1 MAPPFF
7 CCCPLVYYIIKG
19 SLTYCSS
26 DSQSQIL
33 RNHMENGRQP
43 KLTIALTNTTDVLI
57 PVNGQSEENNTN
69 GDRAE
74 YGMETGSDRQD
85 SMNGLSSRF
94 LLASSHAPSITVDFE
109 LLWRLR
115 KYLVMLAILAVSVTY
130 NAGLTPPG
138 GFRTKNT
145 TNGRDAGEPLLRVY
159 FFPRYEVFFYC
170 NATAFAA
177 SLVLIILLLSK
188 SVTRQNL
195 WLRSM
200 QFTMILDLFSLMGAY
215 AAGSCRAVKSS
226 IYIWVL
232 VVAVF
237 IYVGIHILLCTRI
250 FPKWLKE
257 RVQMLLQKIQAK
269 WGVHEENRSNDQ
281 KRNIE
286 EARKFILTLATFSA
300 TITYQAGLSPPG
312 GFWTEGSSHPATPIL
327 RSNYLL
333 RYNFFMSC
341 NATSFVASL
350 VTIMLLLSPELSM
363 HGIRSKAVIVC
374 VVADLLGLIG
384 AYAAGSCRDI
394 AVSFYVMSVSI
405 IVLTCFVVLAGI
417 LVYKPVA
424 DWLQKIKPD
433 TLTCIGTIG
442 RVFSL
447 DFKRNRSIDR
457 EQENS
462 QANHLQTEL
471 EPDAQV
477 KENALQST
485 DIEEG
490 ESHAKNQPSG
500 ECQSANSEE
509 AEPDSDHP
517 SAGYQQSMC
526 STDVVYNLQ
535 GQSIDDQAQPTAEE
549 SISNTQHPSEKSQHA
564 TNYKDGMHQSADN
577 QQDANTKEN
586 SSSIDDF
593 KTLKDGIS
601 DPEPQSADSHQV
613 TDMKEQS
620 TMTNDLKTTD
630 TEGSMPDPDNRST
643 DSQHVINK
651 MEQSS
656 STDEPGTVVTPE
668 EKVSPNVPVG
678 HSEIEIAEDNK
689 IAPHVENGYIDK
701 NERSPNEDGNRN
713 QTAKHLKKC
722 RTYLLL
728 LAILAVSL
736 TYQSGLNPPGGFWTR
751 HEDYHSSG
759 DHILE
764 DTHHPRYIAFFY
776 LNAIAFVA
784 SVVMIIMLLNRRMA
798 NKVIKRRALQIAMI
812 VILLSLTGAYVMGS
826 CRKTKNSVYISVMVL
841 LVLAYVG
848 IHVLIAIHVIPEGW
862 KRQVA
867 EKLNRLSCRHLWSPL
882 HGSNQTGHGNE
893 KDWERRRNLLL
904 ILSILAATVTYQAG
918 MNPPGSV
925 WSDDKDINRTLT
937 GNPVLQENNLR
948 RYNVFYYSN
957 SVSFVSS
964 VVITIL
970 LVNKGSC
977 EHGMKFYALRVCLAA
992 GLVGL
997 LIAYAAGSCRK
1008 AKQSIYLIIVAVA
1021 VLISLMIQVFIMSST
1036 YDKLGKPLCKCM
1048 ESLLEWIFQTKE
1060 VRQDIGSE
1068 IQGSPDPGDKSE
1080 RKRHKY
1086 LMLLSILAASI
1097 TYQAGLNP
1105 PGGFWSDDSSDPP
1118 KHKAG
1123 DPVLHN
1129 IHPHRYKAF
1138 FCFNAFSFMSS
1149 IVVIMLLLSKSVR
1162 EKNVPLGVLHLIMIL
1177 DLLALMTAFA
1187 AGSCRKF
1194 RTSVYVYGLVIGVT
1208 IYLLL
1213 VTILASSIAKCL
1225 RSRKISKNSY
1235 EKHHEHPSRSL

>member
-1 MAPPFF
+1 
-7 CCCPLVYYIIKG
+7 
-19 SLTYCSS
+19 
-26 DSQSQIL
+26 
-33 RNHMENGRQP
+33 MEDGTQP
-43 KLTIALTNTTDVLI
+43 KLTTSTTNNTGA
-57 PVNGQSEENNTN
+57 PVAVTCQSEENNT
-69 GDRAE
+69 
-74 YGMETGSDRQD
+74 MEAGSDRQD
-85 SMNGLSSRF
+85 TMNGLSSRY
-94 LLASSHAPSITVDFE
+94 LLLNSHEPSSITIDFE

-145 TNGRDAGEPLLRVY
+145 DTLTHDAGEPLLRVY
-159 FFPRYEVFFYC
+159 FFQRYEIFFYF

-237 IYVGIHILLCTRI
+237 IYVGIHILICIRI

-257 RVQMLLQKIQAK
+257 RAKTLLQKILQK
-269 WGVHEENRSNDQ
+269 WGVHEEQRSSDE

-286 EARKFILTLATFSA
+286 EARKFILMLSTFSA
-300 TITYQAGLSPPG
+300 TITYQAGLNPPG
-312 GFWTEGSSHPATPIL
+312 GFWTQDNTHPATSIL
-327 RSNYLL
+327 RSNYLA

-350 VTIMLLLSPELSM
+350 VTIILLLSPELSK

-374 VVADLLGLIG
+374 VIADLLGLIG
-384 AYAAGSCRDI
+384 AYAAGSCRDV

-405 IVLTCFVVLAGI
+405 IVLICFVVLAGI

-433 TLTCIGTIG
+433 TLLCIHKIG

-447 DFKRNRSIDR
+447 EFGSNKSIDR

-462 QANHLQTEL
+462 QAKHEQKAVLVL
-471 EPDAQV
+471 DAQEEV
-477 KENALQST
+477 AIEQSSYHPQSANT
-485 DIEEG
+485 GEG
-490 ESHAKNQPSG
+490 ESNAKHEPSG
-500 ECQSANSEE
+500 ERQSANSEK
-509 AEPDSDHP
+509 AVPDSDHP
-517 SAGYQQSMC
+517 LARYQQSIG
-526 STDVVYNLQ
+526 SNDVVYNLQ
-535 GQSIDDQAQPTAEE
+535 DQSINNLHQSAKEPVST
-549 SISNTQHPSEKSQHA
+549 TQHPSADSQHA
-564 TNYKDGMHQSADN
+564 TNCKDGMHQSADSN
-577 QQDANTKEN
+577 QDANSMEQ
-586 SSSIDDF
+586 SSTIDDF
-593 KTLKDGIS
+593 KTAKDGIS
-601 DPEPQSADSHQV
+601 NPEHQSADKHHV
-613 TDMKEQS
+613 ADLKEQS
-620 TMTNDLKTTD
+620 SITDDLKTTD
-630 TEGSMPDPDNRST
+630 TKGSMPNPDNRSA
-643 DSQHVINK
+643 DSQHVMTK
-651 MEQSS
+651 MEQYS
-656 STDEPGTVVTPE
+656 STDEPGSIVTPE
-668 EKVSPNVPVG
+668 SKVSSDVLVG
-678 HSEIEIAEDNK
+678 TSEIETAEDNK
-689 IAPHVENGYIDK
+689 IARHVENGCIDK
-701 NERSPNEDGNRN
+701 NEGSPNEDGNN
-713 QTAKHLKKC
+713 DQTAKHLEKC

-736 TYQSGLNPPGGFWTR
+736 TYQSGLNPPGGFWTEK
-751 HEDYHSSG
+751 EDDHSSG
-759 DHILE
+759 DPILE
-764 DTHHPRYIAFFY
+764 DSHHHRYIAFFY

-784 SVVMIIMLLNRRMA
+784 SVVLIIMLLNRRMA
-798 NKVIKRRALQIAMI
+798 NKAIKRCALQIAMI

-826 CRKTKNSVYISVMVL
+826 CRETKNSIYISVLVL

-848 IHVLIAIHVIPEGW
+848 VHVLVAIHIIPEGW
-862 KRQVA
+862 KKRVA
-867 EKLNRLSCRHLWSPL
+867 EKLKHLSCKNFWLPV
-882 HGSNQTGHGNE
+882 HGSTQTDHGNE

-918 MNPPGSV
+918 MNPPGGV
-925 WSDDKDINRTLT
+925 WSDDKDINRNLS
-937 GNPVLQENNLR
+937 GNPILQDNNLK
-948 RYNVFYYSN
+948 RYDVFYYSN

-970 LVNKGSC
+970 LVNKESC
-977 EHGMKFYALRVCLAA
+977 EHGIKFYALRACLAV

-1008 AKQSIYLIIVAVA
+1008 AKQSIYLVIIAVA
-1021 VLISLMIQVFIMSST
+1021 VLISLMIQVFIISSARG
-1036 YDKLGKPLCKCM
+1036 GKFCKYM
-1048 ESLLEWIFQTKE
+1048 ESLLACFSQAEETS
-1060 VRQDIGSE
+1060 QDTPSGL
-1068 IQGSPDPGDKSE
+1068 QGSPDRCEKSE

-1086 LMLLSILAASI
+1086 LMLLAILAASI

-1105 PGGFWSDDSSDPP
+1105 PGGFWSDESSDV
-1118 KHKAG
+1118 HKAG
-1123 DPVLHN
+1123 TPVLHD
-1129 IHPHRYKAF
+1129 IHPDRYKAF

-1162 EKNVPLGVLHLIMIL
+1162 EKNVPLEVLHLIMIL

-1194 RTSVYVYGLVIGVT
+1194 RTSVYVYGLVVCVT
-1208 IYLLL
+1208 IYLLF
-1213 VTILASSIAKCL
+1213 VTILASGIAKCL
-1225 RSRKISKNSY
+1225 RSRKVSNFSY
-1235 EKHHEHPSRSL
+1235 QKHSEHPSRANTPPPEQEV

>member
-1 MAPPFF
+1 
-7 CCCPLVYYIIKG
+7 
-19 SLTYCSS
+19 
-26 DSQSQIL
+26 
-33 RNHMENGRQP
+33 MENGRQP

-74 YGMETGSDRQD
+74 YGVETGRQD

-94 LLASSHAPSITVDFE
+94 LLASGHEPSITVDFE

-115 KYLVMLAILAVSVTY
+115 KYLVMLAILAVGVTY

-145 TNGRDAGEPLLRVY
+145 TNGHDAGEPLLRVY

-200 QFTMILDLFSLMGAY
+200 QFTMILDLFTLMGAY

-232 VVAVF
+232 VIAVF
-237 IYVGIHILLCTRI
+237 IYVGIHILICTRI

-257 RVQMLLQKIQAK
+257 RVQMLLQKILSK
-269 WGVHEENRSNDQ
+269 WGVHEEKRSNDK

-312 GFWTEGSSHPATPIL
+312 GFWTEGNRHPATPIL

-333 RYNFFMSC
+333 RYNVFMSC

-350 VTIMLLLSPELSM
+350 VTIILLLSPELSM

-405 IVLTCFVVLAGI
+405 IVLTCFAVLAGI
-417 LVYKPVA
+417 LVYRPVA

-447 DFKRNRSIDR
+447 DFGRNRSIDR

-462 QANHLQTEL
+462 RENHQQTTVI
-471 EPDAQV
+471 EPDAQE

-485 DIEEG
+485 NIEEG
-490 ESHAKNQPSG
+490 ESHVKNQPSG
-500 ECQSANSEE
+500 KIQSANSEE
-509 AEPDSDHP
+509 AVPDSDHQ
-517 SAGYQQSMC
+517 SASYQQSMC

-535 GQSIDDQAQPTAEE
+535 DQSLDDQAQPAAEE
-549 SISNTQHPSEKSQHA
+549 SISNTQHPPEKSQHA
-564 TNYKDGMHQSADN
+564 TNYKDDMHQSADN
-577 QQDANTKEN
+577 QQDENTKEK

-601 DPEPQSADSHQV
+601 DPKPQSADSHQV
-613 TDMKEQS
+613 TDKKEQS
-620 TMTNDLKTTD
+620 TIANDLKTTD
-630 TEGSMPDPDNRST
+630 TKGSMPNPDNRST
-643 DSQHVINK
+643 DSQHFINK

-668 EKVSPNVPVG
+668 EKLSPNVPVG
-678 HSEIEIAEDNK
+678 RSEIEIAGDDK
-689 IAPHVENGYIDK
+689 IAPHLENGYIDK
-701 NERSPNEDGNRN
+701 NEGSPNEDGDNEYSDIN

-751 HEDYHSSG
+751 NENYHSSG

-784 SVVMIIMLLNRRMA
+784 SVVLIIMLLNKRMA

-826 CRKTKNSVYISVMVL
+826 CRKTKNSVYISVLVL

-862 KRQVA
+862 KQQVA
-867 EKLNRLSCRHLWSPL
+867 EKLNRLSCRHLWLPH
-882 HGSNQTGHGNE
+882 HGSKEAEHGSE

-918 MNPPGSV
+918 MNPPGGV
-925 WSDDKDINRTLT
+925 WSDDKDINRTLS
-937 GNPVLQENNLR
+937 GNPVLQENNLK
-948 RYNVFYYSN
+948 RYGVFYYSN

-977 EHGMKFYALRVCLAA
+977 EHGMKFYALRVCLVA

-1008 AKQSIYLIIVAVA
+1008 AKQSIYLIIVAIA

-1036 YDKLGKPLCKCM
+1036 YDTLGGPLCKCM
-1048 ESLLEWIFQTKE
+1048 ESLLEWIFRTKE
-1060 VRQDIGSE
+1060 VRQNIGSE
-1068 IQGSPDPGDKSE
+1068 IQASPDPGDKSE

-1086 LMLLSILAASI
+1086 LMLLAILAASI

-1105 PGGFWSDDSSDPP
+1105 PGGFWSDENPDGLRAGNPAVPNVNLP
-1118 KHKAG
+1118 KHNAG
-1123 DPVLHN
+1123 DPVLHD

-1162 EKNVPLGVLHLIMIL
+1162 EKNVPLEVLHLIMIL

-1187 AGSCRKF
+1187 AGSCRRF

-1225 RSRKISKNSY
+1225 RSRKMSKNSY
-1235 EKHHEHPSRSL
+1235 EKHHEHPSRVNTLPPEQV